1 MTYLWTA
8 FFSILPISE
17 LRGGIPFAIVNGIAW
32 FIAWPF
38 AAAVNALA
46 APLCWIFLSTVHR
59 FFYGRN
65 VSAEGNAGGG
75 NAGGGETAD
84 GETAGGETAG
94 GAGGKTP
101 RRGTWNGFAWYRVF
115 FDRFVNRAR
124 KKLEKGIARWG
135 ALGVALFVAVPL
147 PVTGAWT
154 GTLGAWVLGL
164 PKRKTLPAVI
174 LGVAAA
180 GGIVTAVTL
189 LGRGAFNI
197 FIKEL

>member
-17 LRGGIPFAIVNGIAW
+17 LRGGIPFAIVNGIPW

-46 APLCWIFLSTVHR
+46 APFCWIFLSTVHG
-59 FFYGRN
+59 FFYGRKTAAGSG
-65 VSAEGNAGGG
+65 VRSAAGNAEES
-75 NAGGGETAD
+75 AG
-84 GETAGGETAG
+84 
-94 GAGGKTP
+94 
-101 RRGTWNGFAWYRVF
+101 GFAWYRVF
-115 FDRFVNRAR
+115 FDRFVSRAR
-124 KKLEKGIARWG
+124 TKLEKGVAKWG
-135 ALGVALFVAVPL
+135 ALGIALFVAIPL
-147 PVTGAWT
+147 PITGAWT
-154 GTLGAWVLGL
+154 GTLGAWMLGL

-189 LGRGAFNI
+189 LGRGAFGV